1 MLTCKGIYWKY
12 RINDIFC
19 GQLKVQSHDV
29 LCWNDLSW
37 WKEWN
42 MKIMTMLGYHFFA
55 RKDNNILFVLYFL
68 YLLLSTFTFY
78 PVHPIL
84 AYLSPFNPAIPL
96 PLTHITHSISSFT
109 LLSPFTTIYPHLSPS
124 IPLYLS
130 LPLFTPVFAFQ
141 LVKLCLEV
149 FTWRNFYLSR
159 PLTPENEETEES
171 SNPPP
176 DDVETRLVRG
186 YWEIYRGVS
195 KESIETGNWQA
206 LHKGQ
211 VTTAFDKITVSF
223 LDFWIFEMLTFP
235 AVTYL

>member
-1 MLTCKGIYWKY
+1 MTFSVVNWKFNPMMFFVEMTCHDRRNETWKLWY
-12 RINDIFC
+12 
-19 GQLKVQSHDV
+19 V
-29 LCWNDLSW
+29 
-37 WKEWN
+37 
-42 MKIMTMLGYHFFA
+42 GYHFFA
-55 RKDNNILFVLYFL
+55 RKDSNILFVLYSLHF
-68 YLLLSTFTFY
+68 LLSTFTFY
-78 PVHPIL
+78 PVYSIL

-109 LLSPFTTIYPHLSPS
+109 HSIPSYHHIPPVTTLYPSLPIV
-124 IPLYLS
+124 IPLYPCLC
-130 LPLFTPVFAFQ
+130 L
-141 LVKLCLEV
+141 LVSDCWRTHGKVCLEV

-206 LHKGQ
+206 LHKAQ
-211 VTTAFDKITVSF
+211 VTTAFNKITVSF